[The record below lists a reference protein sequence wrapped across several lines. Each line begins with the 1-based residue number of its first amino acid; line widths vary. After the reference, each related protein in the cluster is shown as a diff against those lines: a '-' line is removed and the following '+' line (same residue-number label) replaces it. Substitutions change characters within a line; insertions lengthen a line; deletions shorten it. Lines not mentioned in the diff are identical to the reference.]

1 MRLLFLPTYCKPE
14 KAASGY
20 LGQNRNQAYSELGW
34 DMVVFAPTPC
44 RGITKE
50 EREKYKGKDYRMETD
65 FDGHRTI
72 YRFPMYAEGK
82 NPVLRALRYF
92 LISLKHLNRALFS
105 KQAKNVDVMFL
116 ASTPPYQGLLGTVVK
131 KIRHIPYVYNLQDIF
146 PDSLVG
152 TGLAKKDGILWK
164 IGRVIENIT
173 YRNADK
179 IIVISQDFKRNIMAK
194 GVPEEKIEIIYNW
207 VDQNVVVDVPREQN
221 KLFDMYG
228 LDRSKFY
235 ITYNGNI
242 GLTQNM
248 EMLCEVAR
256 ELEQEGLNDIH
267 FVLTGNGAYWD
278 TLVAKLRG
286 LKEEKRVKAPN
297 GTEAITFDNITLL
310 PFQPYE
316 DISHVFSLGDASLV
330 ISKPG
335 VGENSVPSKT
345 WSIMSASRPVLA
357 NFDENELKTILTGN
371 ANLNDNDRHGA
382 CGIFTKAGDKEAFK
396 EAIMKLYN
404 DRELCK
410 EMGKNGRQF
419 VMDNLT
425 KEVGT
430 QKYVDVIRSVAN
442 KS

>member
-1 MRLLFLPTYCKPE
+1 MKILFLPAYCKPE
-14 KAASGY
+14 QAASGY
-20 LGQNRNQAYSELGW
+20 LGINRNQAFADQGW
-34 DMVVFAPTPC
+34 EMVVYVPTPT
-44 RGITKE
+44 RGIDKE
-50 EREKYKGKDYRMETD
+50 TRKKYKSKEYRVEKDVNGY
-65 FDGHRTI
+65 RTI
-72 YRFPMYAEGK
+72 HRFAMYGEGK
-82 NPVLRALRYF
+82 NPILRALRYF
-92 LISLKHLNRALFS
+92 LCAIKQFNRGVFAKEARQCAVLF
-105 KQAKNVDVMFL
+105 V
-116 ASTPPYQGLLGTVVK
+116 ASTPPIQGAMAAFVK
-131 KIRHIPYVYNLQDIF
+131 KFRRGMPFIYNLQDIF

-152 TGLAKKDGILWK
+152 TGLAKKGGLLWK
-164 IGRVIENIT
+164 IGRVIENFT

-194 GVPEEKIEIIYNW
+194 GVPEEKIEVIYNW
-207 VDQNVVVDVPREQN
+207 VDQNAVVDIPREQN

-228 LDRSKFY
+228 LDRTKFY

-278 TLVAKLRG
+278 TLVSKLRG
-286 LKEEKRVKAPN
+286 LNEEKRAKAPD
-297 GTEAITFDNITLL
+297 GTEAITFGNITLL

-357 NFDENELKTILTGN
+357 NFDENELKTII
-371 ANLNDNDRHGA
+371 ADNN

-396 EAIMKLYN
+396 AAILKLYG

-410 EMGKNGRQF
+410 EMGRNGRQF

-430 QKYVDVIRSVAN
+430 QKYVDVIKSVAF
-442 KS
+442 KR